1 MGLEDPQKMLKEHK
15 IPSLDVDWLVGA
27 RNLDTSSSAAVAATA
42 QLSPSSSHMRS
53 RSVSVD
59 SEDPISE
66 VPSSHGS
73 GNVSRLSRRNS
84 VAASVLSDREFQ
96 GFRKD
101 APDTNEHVDL
111 RRTKSLSAA
120 PADAEQYGNRN
131 RHRGASVSAGSA
143 EAEQFGN
150 RNRRR
155 GASISASS
163 LSSPRNKEKKMGFF
177 KSLFGGKKKE
187 KNEQPPPPPSPPP
200 PPMVVERRNSLGTA
214 PEQRVSQSGS
224 KPPGSRRSST
234 VLPLQ
239 LDGEGGVPLTRS
251 RTESVVHDH
260 ERDNSHRHDLADSSH
275 GYKDDMDTGRSS
287 NKNKEGDEDDR
298 DPRLMEFLRYYK
310 AHGYSVSAFNEK
322 HDDYTADKTNGA
334 SIRRP
339 KPTNFS
345 IDDSLNGTKDP
356 NKNPVKKKYDARG
369 RPLPAHP
376 NKAPL
381 LPALK
386 SAREAL
392 KSKDV
397 ASDMD
402 YGSDSDSESSHP
414 SQTTP
419 SSSHKFGAFLR
430 KVTSYGASNSNN
442 ATKEEISSNTEG
454 SQDENSKYFDPAN
467 ATVVPGLEGIKPL
480 KHVSF
485 STNTYFN
492 DPPQQ
497 ICSKHPRQGEVEVK
511 PNGSVV
517 IHRLTPEER
526 KKIMESTSAGIVV
539 GGSGQL
545 KLLSQSGDAE
555 GGDARKQEE
564 MAPRPVSPSSV
575 EGSNDDDDDDNK
587 NSQRRNIELAAAEA
601 AAGARAKEA
610 PNELRRIAT
619 NNEEDVKVSN
629 IATRVKID
637 KPMVSRRSG
646 TSQTSLVSMMSQD
659 SASDDET
666 FPPQNIKI
674 PHDVVYTRCCHLRE
688 ILPIPA
694 TLKQLKKGSTDPIPL
709 LQLRNPR
716 PSLVEIWSFSD
727 FLSIAPVLCLS
738 LDGVSLSV
746 EMFRIILS
754 SLMTKR
760 NFEKLSLRNTL
771 LDHEGWKV
779 LCYFVSKSKSLAA
792 LDLTMV
798 PIIKTNVQKPSKSSM
813 KNHIARMTCDNQCR
827 KEMNWNLMAASV
839 ATKGGL
845 EEVIISGAQM
855 PPDQF
860 ENFIEVACI
869 ATQRL
874 GLAYNKLTKGQCD
887 ALAKWIVQS
896 KVTGL
901 DIGFNDLNGKLSV
914 LNDAIL
920 GKIHNK
926 GQSNIFQYISLNCTG
941 LEVGP
946 NDRSE
951 NNEALRLISVLCYS
965 ENLKFLDISNNPKM
979 FPHCMRTLIDCLPV
993 FVKLVR
999 LNLDYENLSSTVVVM
1014 LAEALPLCSKLNY
1027 LSMLGT
1033 KFDLASCK
1041 ALAEAVRKSKSLITL
1056 DIDYTYMPE
1065 NIKEK
1070 LSLYT
1075 MRNVESELD
1084 KVKENSS
1091 KTAGGKGAADK
1102 EQLTNLQQELSILLT
1117 DNFKDRKV
1125 YDELV
1130 ERYIERVTTA
1140 RSKIKKVVKDLFD
1153 TRVQGQL
1160 STEGKETLIRLCFI
1174 DASFEKG
1181 IRLLKQRHQPNT
1193 DKLDQGNS
1201 EHFIPTSFDTGLS
1214 ETEPYTKV
1222 HGCLVPTSTALSSS
1236 TFEQSGHSAL
1246 LPFGR
1251 AEVEEFNPRADDTIE
1266 LRDKDEDSSKK
1277 ISSQIREEGNIFK
1290 KSDTFLK
1297 SIENST
1303 ENGAS
1308 PVDKALIGRAAES
1321 LDSDQIKDFLL
1332 KTDLSA
1338 VVNVID
1344 ELHNQGYHL
1353 HDIFK
1358 KHGETNAKLAALSP
1372 QPSPT
1377 DEADKKSGTIPS
1389 SNAGSSKAA
1398 VNNKSSDGT
1407 EIVKDEEKA
1416 IDAAYDQ
1423 VLDNIQRDNIQ
1434 REKGS
1439 SDKGHA
1445 KSNN

>member
-1 MGLEDPQKMLKEHK
+1 MSLKDPQKVMKEHK
-15 IPSLDVDWLVGA
+15 IPSLDVDWLIGA
-27 RNLDTSSSAAVAATA
+27 RNLDTSSVAATA
-42 QLSPSSSHMRS
+42 ATAQVSSTAPHMRS
-53 RSVSVD
+53 RSASVD
-59 SEDPISE
+59 SEDPISDI
-66 VPSSHGS
+66 PSPHGS

-84 VAASVLSDREFQ
+84 VAASVLSDREFS
-96 GFRKD
+96 GFRKE
-101 APDTNEHVDL
+101 APDTGEQIDL

-120 PADAEQYGNRN
+120 SSDAEQSGKRS
-131 RHRGASVSAGSA
+131 RHRGASVSA
-143 EAEQFGN
+143 
-150 RNRRR
+150 
-155 GASISASS
+155 SS
-163 LSSPRNKEKKMGFF
+163 LSSPRTKEKKVGFF
-177 KSLFGGKKKE
+177 KSLFGKKKV
-187 KNEQPPPPPSPPP
+187 KNEQPPPA
-200 PPMVVERRNSLGTA
+200 VIERRNSLTSA
-214 PEQRVSQSGS
+214 PDQRESQFAS
-224 KPPGSRRSST
+224 KPSSRRSST

-239 LDGEGGVPLTRS
+239 LDGEDGVPLTRA
-251 RTESVVHDH
+251 RTESIVHDH
-260 ERDNSHRHDLADSSH
+260 HHDSDHQNDFANSSH
-275 GYKDDMDTGRSS
+275 GYKDDFDANRSS
-287 NKNKEGDEDDR
+287 KTGEEDDR

-310 AHGYSVSAFNEK
+310 AHGYSVSAFKEK
-322 HDDYTADKTNGA
+322 HDYITGA
-334 SIRRP
+334 KANTPIRRP
-339 KPTNFS
+339 KTSSFS
-345 IDDSLNGTKDP
+345 IDGNLTSTKDSS
-356 NKNPVKKKYDARG
+356 KIPVKKKYDVRG

-376 NKAPL
+376 NKPRL

-392 KSKDV
+392 NSNV
-397 ASDMD
+397 ASDLD

-442 ATKEEISSNTEG
+442 ATKEEISSSSTEEL
-454 SQDENSKYFDPAN
+454 QDEDPKYFDPAN

-545 KLLSQSGDAE
+545 KLLSQSTEVE

-564 MAPRPVSPSSV
+564 MAPKPVSPSSAESSV
-575 EGSNDDDDDDNK
+575 NQDDDDDDDNK
-587 NSQRRNIELAAAEA
+587 NSQQRSIKLAAAEA

-610 PNELRRIAT
+610 PNELKRVAT
-619 NNEEDVKVSN
+619 NNEEDVVVSN

-646 TSQTSLVSMMSQD
+646 NSQTSLASMMSQD
-659 SASDDET
+659 SAPDDEV

-674 PHDVVYTRCCHLRE
+674 PLDVVYTRCCHLRE

-754 SLMTKR
+754 SLMNKK

-771 LDHEGWKV
+771 LDHEGWKM

-798 PIIKTNVQKPSKSSM
+798 PIIKTNVQKPSKSSL
-813 KNHIARMTCDNQCR
+813 KNHIARMACDNQCR
-827 KEMNWNLMAASV
+827 KDMNWNLLAASV

-845 EEVIISGAQM
+845 EEIIISGAQM
-855 PPDQF
+855 PADQF

-887 ALAKWIVQS
+887 ALAKWISQS

-901 DIGFNDLNGKLSV
+901 DVGFNDLNGKLSV
-914 LNDAIL
+914 LNEAIF

-926 GQSNIFQYISLNCTG
+926 GQSNVFKYISLNCTG

-951 NNEALRLISVLCYS
+951 NNEALRLLSVLCYC

-993 FVKLVR
+993 FVNLVR
-999 LNLDYENLSSTVVVM
+999 LHLDYENLSSTVVVM
-1014 LAEALPLCSKLNY
+1014 LAEALPLCSKLNF

-1041 ALAEAVRKSKSLITL
+1041 ALAEAVRKSSSLITL
-1056 DIDYTYMPE
+1056 DIDYTYMPQ

-1091 KTAGGKGAADK
+1091 KAANVKGGADK

-1117 DNFKDRKV
+1117 DNFKDKKV

-1130 ERYIERVTTA
+1130 ERYIQRVTTA

-1181 IRLLKQRHQPNT
+1181 IRLLKQRHQSNT
-1193 DKLDQGNS
+1193 GVPIEQGND
-1201 EHFIPTSFDTGLS
+1201 EHFIPTTFETGLS
-1214 ETEPYTKV
+1214 ETEPFTKV
-1222 HGCLVPTSTALSSS
+1222 NSTSDGCLVPASAALSSS

-1251 AEVEEFNPRADDTIE
+1251 AEVEEYNPRADDTIE
-1266 LRDKDEDSSKK
+1266 LRDRDEDSSKK

-1290 KSDTFLK
+1290 RSDTFMK
-1297 SIENST
+1297 SIESSAQKEGST
-1303 ENGAS
+1303 
-1308 PVDKALIGRAAES
+1308 VDKALIGRAAES

-1377 DEADKKSGTIPS
+1377 DDADKKSGTVAS
-1389 SNAGSSKAA
+1389 SNAGSSETA

-1416 IDAAYDQ
+1416 IDAAYDD

-1434 REKGS
+1434 RER
-1439 SDKGHA
+1439 
-1445 KSNN
+1445 KS